1 VVTSHLALSCWRPA
15 LPTCHHLVPHLP
27 QAELAAAETLLE
39 ALDPSAGGEER
50 ELLEAARGHLGELA
64 GSYMACL
71 RQLLSV
77 NSTSM
82 EEVPKKLAFCK
93 SRIQQVGLEAGE

>member
-1 VVTSHLALSCWRPA
+1 M
-15 LPTCHHLVPHLP
+15 
-27 QAELAAAETLLE
+27 LLE

-93 SRIQQVGLEAGE
+93 SRIQQVRLQAGE